1 MNNQQINYKK
11 CKTKKVNE
19 DIWRINTQKGGELV
33 DKKKLIYLIL
43 KDLDS
48 GVTPQMQNYDIQDN
62 QIWGNVAEII
72 ENQGFAKEVEVTKGG
87 QGNKYLM
94 AGFSKAKITL
104 SGLNYIEENNHKY
117 E

>member
-1 MNNQQINYKK
+1 M
-11 CKTKKVNE
+11 
-19 DIWRINTQKGGELV
+19 

-48 GVTPQMQNYDIQDN
+48 GVTPQMQNYNIQDN

-72 ENQGFAKEVEVTKGG
+72 KDQDFAKEVGFSKGG
-87 QGNKYLM
+87 QGNKYIM
-94 AGFSKAKITL
+94 TSFSKAKITL
-104 SGLNYIEENNHKY
+104 AGLNYIEENNHKY